1 MQNWTVT
8 PEDKDNLREGEE
20 NRFFCSF
27 TYITP
32 NYSILFTLNE
42 LKDFI
47 KNKNSKVFIVI
58 WDMNTLSNPHFK
70 RLCGSRKIN
79 DPKGYINKKVQELR
93 KILISMGFEKDRTF
107 VYKSSDLWKR
117 FITYSNEDIF
127 QEFYSILAQLKIKD
141 YVGNIKCSHLFQVPM
156 DIFFCNY
163 FHKFFPEDTNQP
175 IDIAFC
181 GKEKD
186 KLYRKT
192 RELMVLDGLIKQK
205 NPLFVELNPFPYL
218 LYNENLPEWNMKKNE
233 IRDIIINLDLSKKEL
248 FSIIRFV
255 MKEVESI
262 KEASEDY
269 NYNELCDLYENK
281 NLKQVKELAV
291 NLLYEYLI
299 KFKTNFEMLDEN
311 QEEEII
317 NLQTERD
324 VMSIGSTLKSKIA
337 LKILIL
343 ADGTKNTTDISKI
356 LKKSIAT
363 ISMYTNKLKKE
374 NLIETSP
381 EGKIKR
387 KIKGLKINLEALAN

>member
-1 MQNWTVT
+1 
-8 PEDKDNLREGEE
+8 
-20 NRFFCSF
+20 
-27 TYITP
+27 
-32 NYSILFTLNE
+32 
-42 LKDFI
+42 
-47 KNKNSKVFIVI
+47 
-58 WDMNTLSNPHFK
+58 
-70 RLCGSRKIN
+70 
-79 DPKGYINKKVQELR
+79 
-93 KILISMGFEKDRTF
+93 
-107 VYKSSDLWKR
+107 
-117 FITYSNEDIF
+117 
-127 QEFYSILAQLKIKD
+127 
-141 YVGNIKCSHLFQVPM
+141 
-156 DIFFCNY
+156 
-163 FHKFFPEDTNQP
+163 
-175 IDIAFC
+175 
-181 GKEKD
+181 
-186 KLYRKT
+186 
-192 RELMVLDGLIKQK
+192 
-205 NPLFVELNPFPYL
+205 
-218 LYNENLPEWNMKKNE
+218 
-233 IRDIIINLDLSKKEL
+233 
-248 FSIIRFV
+248 